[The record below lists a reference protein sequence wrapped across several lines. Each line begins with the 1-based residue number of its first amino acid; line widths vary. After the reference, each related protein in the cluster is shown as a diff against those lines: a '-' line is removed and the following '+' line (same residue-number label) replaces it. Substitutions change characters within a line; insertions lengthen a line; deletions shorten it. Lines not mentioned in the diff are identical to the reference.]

1 MFAISSEPQPY
12 YYDPWDW
19 SFGDRLRR
27 LSCGQRRIAYFY
39 EKPDYSTFRYRVYN
53 MIQALEASTNDTT
66 GSFFC
71 ATDLERMQSIVERA
85 DVLVVCRSPY
95 TPEIDRLICYAR
107 GKGKRVL
114 FDVDDLVFDPSY
126 VNLVV
131 SSIDQDI
138 SKPEVLDQ
146 WFAFIGRIGATLRL
160 CDGTIATNAYL
171 AEKIKEFSGKETKVI
186 PNFLN
191 REQILISDRI
201 FQMKSHRQFERKGQ
215 LCIGYFSGTPT
226 HNRDFRIVTS
236 ALRQIFDA
244 YSNVSLRIVGY
255 MDFNDDLR
263 DYRSRVEFVPFQDF
277 INLQAV
283 IGATEVNIVPLQDN
297 PFTNCKSELKYF
309 EAAVVGTVT
318 IASPMYSFAR
328 AIDDGANGYLA
339 NSYEWFEK
347 LRSVIESYNQSSELL
362 HRAHDYAREK
372 YGWFNQWKCIE
383 QTLFDTPEIAPQP
396 ELCRSD
402 SIEGNSTEQLVSSDK
417 PR

>member
-1 MFAISSEPQPY
+1 MFAINVEPQPY
-12 YYDPWDW
+12 YSDPWDW
-19 SFGDRLRR
+19 SFADRLKR
-27 LSCGQRRIAYFY
+27 LSGGQRRIAYFY

-53 MIQALEASTNDTT
+53 MIQALEASSHETT
-66 GSFFC
+66 ASYFC
-71 ATDLERMQSIVERA
+71 GADLERMQSILERT

-95 TPEIDRLICYAR
+95 TPEIDRLICSAR
-107 GKGKRVL
+107 SKGKKVF

-131 SSIDQDI
+131 TSIDEDI
-138 SKPEVLDQ
+138 SKPEVWNQ

-171 AEKIKEFSGKETKVI
+171 AEKIQEFSGKETKVI

-201 FQMKSHRQFERKGQ
+201 FQTKSDSRFERKGE
-215 LCIGYFSGTPT
+215 LCVGYFSGTPT

-236 ALRQIFDA
+236 ALRQILDT

-255 MDFNDDLR
+255 MDLNDDLWE
-263 DYRSRVEFVPFQDF
+263 YRSRVEFVPFQDF

-283 IGATEVNIVPLQDN
+283 IGATEINIVPLQDN
-297 PFTNCKSELKYF
+297 SFTNCKSELKYF

-318 IASPMYSFAR
+318 IASPTYSFAR
-328 AIDDGANGYLA
+328 AIEDGANGFFA
-339 NSYEWFEK
+339 NSYEWFNK
-347 LRSVIESYNQSSELL
+347 LRAVIESYNQLFELL

-396 ELCRSD
+396 EPCHSD
-402 SIEGNSTEQLVSSDK
+402 PIEGNSTEQLISSDK
-417 PR
+417 PG